1 MRVILELDH
10 TEAKAHF
17 LKSSSYFNVDLP
29 PYINFDPLLKDVDL
43 VLNGAH
49 YKGFQSQILP
59 KNVDGVN
66 YVLHTNKDGKF
77 AWRPLELIHPA
88 IYVCL
93 VSVICDPDNWKML
106 KDRFKAF
113 KMGPVECVSIPVVA
127 DPEEGTDRAE
137 QVTSWWQNIEQ
148 QSLKLSLQ
156 YSHLLHTDV
165 TDCYGSIYTHSIA
178 WAIHDKPFVKANKNN
193 NHLLG
198 NQIDTIIRDSRN
210 GQTNGIPQ
218 GSVLMDFIAE
228 LVLGYVD
235 LLIKEQL
242 DEEKITTDD
251 CHILR
256 YRDDYRIFTNSDN
269 MAEQVLKVIS
279 SCVMKVGM
287 KLGASKTIFS
297 RNVVEG
303 SIKSDKLAAITLQDL
318 GTERAK
324 SIQKQLLRIHAFS
337 QQYPN
342 SGALKRLLGEFHDT
356 AFEKTK
362 TEFNDDL
369 AVQIAILTDIAFT
382 SPSTIPV
389 VAALLS
395 KYLSFGDK
403 KEREEL
409 WNKIYKKLSLIPNN
423 GYLEIWLQR
432 IVIPKTV
439 KLPFKTNEPISRI
452 VNNLKVVLWD
462 NSWISS
468 YALQSAME
476 VRKIIVSNPEDI
488 DPIIPREEI
497 ELFKRQ
503 FQNSL

>member
-17 LKSSSYFNVDLP
+17 LKSSSYFNADLP
-29 PYINFDPLLKDVDL
+29 PYINFEPLLNDVDT

-49 YKGFQSQILP
+49 YKGLQSQTPP
-59 KNVDGVN
+59 KNMDGVN
-66 YVLHTNKDGKF
+66 YVLLTNKDGKF

-93 VSVICDPDNWKML
+93 VSVICDPENWKML
-106 KDRFKAF
+106 KNRFEAF

-165 TDCYGSIYTHSIA
+165 SDCYGSIYTHSIA
-178 WAIHDKPFVKANKNN
+178 WAIHDKPVAKADKS

-198 NQIDTIIRDSRN
+198 NQIDSIIQDGRY

-242 DEEKITTDD
+242 EEGKITTDH

-256 YRDDYRIFTNSDN
+256 YRDDYRIFTNSDS
-269 MAEQVLKVIS
+269 MAERVLKVIS

-287 KLGASKTIFS
+287 KLGASKTLVS

-303 SIKSDKLAAITLQDL
+303 SIKLDKLAAITLQDL
-318 GTERAK
+318 GTEHAK

-362 TEFNDDL
+362 NEFNDDL

-395 KYLSFGDK
+395 KYLSFGDE

-409 WNKIYKKLSLIPNN
+409 WNMIYNKMSLIPNN

-432 IVIPKTV
+432 ITIPKSV
-439 KLPFKTNEPISRI
+439 NLPFKTNEPISHI
-452 VNNLKVVLWD
+452 VKNLKVALWD
-462 NSWISS
+462 NSWVSS
-468 YALQSAME
+468 HALKSAMD
-476 VRKIIVSNPEDI
+476 VSKIIVSNPEDI

-497 ELFKRQ
+497 ELFKRRI
-503 FQNSL
+503 FYY

>member
-17 LKSSSYFNVDLP
+17 LKSSSYFNADLP
-29 PYINFDPLLKDVDL
+29 PYINFEHLLNDVDT

-49 YKGFQSQILP
+49 YKGLQSQTPP
-59 KNVDGVN
+59 KNMDGVN
-66 YVLHTNKDGKF
+66 YVLLTNKDGKF

-106 KDRFKAF
+106 KNRFEAF

-165 TDCYGSIYTHSIA
+165 SDCYGSIYTHSIA
-178 WAIHDKPFVKANKNN
+178 WAIHDKPVAKADKS

-198 NQIDTIIRDSRN
+198 NQIDSIIQDGRY

-242 DEEKITTDD
+242 EEGKITTDH

-256 YRDDYRIFTNSDN
+256 YRDDYRIFTNSDS
-269 MAEQVLKVIS
+269 MAERVLKVIS

-287 KLGASKTIFS
+287 KLGASKTLVS

-303 SIKSDKLAAITLQDL
+303 SIKLDKLAAITLQDL
-318 GTERAK
+318 GTEHAK

-362 TEFNDDL
+362 NEFNDDL

-395 KYLSFGDK
+395 KYLSFGDE

-409 WNKIYKKLSLIPNN
+409 WNMIYNKMSLIPNN

-432 IVIPKTV
+432 ITIPKSV
-439 KLPFKTNEPISRI
+439 NLPFKTNEPISHI
-452 VNNLKVVLWD
+452 VKNLKVALWD
-462 NSWISS
+462 NSWVSS
-468 YALQSAME
+468 HALKSAMD
-476 VRKIIVSNPEDI
+476 VSKIIVSNPEDI

-497 ELFKRQ
+497 ELFKRRI
-503 FQNSL
+503 FYY